1 MDGLG
6 GSYCRGCFPIQQDV
20 QQVEFGSDLWPV
32 REVTIV
38 EALRIRRKE
47 LSLGGVAPYF
57 VDALPSATAHD
68 VLQLKNSVCSVLF
81 ARRWTGDERIE
92 TAVRLA
98 LLTAFSCNGQ
108 ELDKVLQ
115 PPGYVEASIAYA
127 IQDAIDY
134 QRLVTQRLQ
143 IAKENKLLCV

>member
-6 GSYCRGCFPIQQDV
+6 GYYCRDCFPIQQDV
-20 QQVEFGSDLWPV
+20 QQVKCGSDCWPV
-32 REVTIV
+32 REVSIA

-57 VDALPSATAHD
+57 VDALPSATAHN
-68 VLQLKNSVCSVLF
+68 LLPVCSVLF
-81 ARRWTGDERIE
+81 TRRWTGDERIE

-98 LLTAFSCNGQ
+98 LQTAFSCNGQ
-108 ELDKVLQ
+108 DLDKVLQ
-115 PPGYVEASIAYA
+115 PPGYAEASIACA

-143 IAKENKLLCV
+143 MAKEYKLSCA

>member
-1 MDGLG
+1 
-6 GSYCRGCFPIQQDV
+6 V
-20 QQVEFGSDLWPV
+20 QQVKFGSDCWPV
-32 REVTIV
+32 REVSIA

-57 VDALPSATAHD
+57 VDALPSAIAHD
-68 VLQLKNSVCSVLF
+68 VLQLKNGVCAVLF
-81 ARRWTGDERIE
+81 TRRWTGDERIE

-98 LLTAFSCNGQ
+98 LQTAFSCNGQ

-115 PPGYVEASIAYA
+115 PPGYAEASIACA

-143 IAKENKLLCV
+143 MAKVYKLSCA